1 MSKTTKILTTVVAIA
16 LVITAMVVGI
26 YAATTGSAS
35 VNANVSWTA
44 TAGVEFTLDAGVT
57 NGKSADAKNITQVV
71 VTASTPNASIS
82 NKNAGDLSVKFYDG
96 TTEDGVNNPSNIV
109 YTYKVVNTSSSKAL
123 KVTLT
128 KLPTTGSNVTVT
140 VAGTND
146 TASATI
152 TQGTA
157 ITVAAG
163 KTLNITFT
171 LAVTNP
177 NASVASF
184 DAGVNFSFGL

>member
-1 MSKTTKILTTVVAIA
+1 MRKSTKIIATVVAIA

-57 NGKSADAKNITQVV
+57 NGKSADAKNIPQVV

-82 NKNAGDLSVKFYDG
+82 NKNAGNLSVNFHDG
-96 TTEDGVNNPSNIV
+96 TGDGVNNPSNIV

-128 KLPTTGSNVTVT
+128 KLPTTGNNVTVT
-140 VAGTND
+140 VAATND
-146 TASATI
+146 SASATI
-152 TQGTA
+152 TKGTA
-157 ITVAAG
+157 ITVATG

-184 DAGVNFSFGL
+184 DAGVNFTFGL